1 MSNNSPGLWQSAIQD
16 SFTWTLSQATRNADE
31 CFSQT
36 TPTRRI
42 IAGVQY
48 NTGEHNLRVQLNLP
62 IIPVGQ
68 VSLIKFGPETAQ
80 VQGTYYYGAL
90 TSTFIGGYMSC
101 RVDADQRIKGVFTSV
116 LHNVLPGFIVGV
128 FNIDTRPGNPGLIQE
143 FPGDISAK
151 HEESLAP
158 ASIECPSPSRRFGV
172 FMIYTNNGGQIH
184 TLDTDA
190 DYSADDHQLV
200 LTARFG
206 AGAGPMGGQSESIT
220 FRVKGDGARP
230 SGAIT
235 LPSDSASLE
244 YELDNVV
251 APGNGCIEDLAHD
264 EDSDGWYGHF
274 RFDAYS
280 NTFQG
285 IFQIFPNAGTMDE

>member
-1 MSNNSPGLWQSAIQD
+1 MSNNSPGLLQSVVHD
-16 SFTWTLSQATRNADE
+16 SFTWTLFQTTRKADE
-31 CFSQT
+31 CYSQT
-36 TPTRRI
+36 TATRRI
-42 IAGVQY
+42 IAGVHC
-48 NTGEHNLRVQLNLP
+48 NTEQHHLRVQLNLP

-80 VQGTYYYGAL
+80 AQGTYYYGAL

-101 RVDADQRIKGVFTSV
+101 RVDGDQRIQGVFTSV
-116 LHNVLPGFIVGV
+116 LHNALPGFIVGA
-128 FNIDTRPGNPGLIQE
+128 FNIDTRLGNPGLIE
-143 FPGDISAK
+143 ECSGDISGK

-158 ASIECPSPSRRFGV
+158 ASIGSASRRFGV
-172 FMIYTNNGGQIH
+172 FMVYTNNGGQVH

-200 LTARFG
+200 LTARFE
-206 AGAGPMGGQSESIT
+206 AGAGPLGGQSEIIT
-220 FRVKGDGARP
+220 FRVKGEGARP

-251 APGNGCIEDLAHD
+251 APGNGCIEDLAHN
-264 EDSDGWYGHF
+264 EDDDGWYGHF

-285 IFQIFPNAGTMDE
+285 IFLIFPNAGTTDE

>member
-1 MSNNSPGLWQSAIQD
+1 MSNNSPGLLQSVVQD
-16 SFTWTLSQATRNADE
+16 SFTWTLFQGTRKADE

-36 TPTRRI
+36 TATRRI
-42 IAGVQY
+42 IAGVHY

-80 VQGTYYYGAL
+80 AQGTYYYGAL

-101 RVDADQRIKGVFTSV
+101 RVDGDQRIEGVFTSV
-116 LHNVLPGFIVGV
+116 LHNALPGFIVGA
-128 FNIDTRPGNPGLIQE
+128 FNIDTRLGNPGLIE
-143 FPGDISAK
+143 ESSGDISGK

-158 ASIECPSPSRRFGV
+158 ASIECASRRFGV

-251 APGNGCIEDLAHD
+251 APGNGCIEDLAHN
-264 EDSDGWYGHF
+264 EDDNGWYGHF

-285 IFQIFPNAGTMDE
+285 IFLIFPNAGTTDE